1 MTATKRRALQ
11 RQRSLA
17 RKQCFLHPTCLRI
30 FHLTGLKRLVRILS
44 GHHSR
49 DPLLICRI
57 KAAMASMVLP
67 EKESWK
73 CMRCRKVNKFSADYC
88 PKRSR
93 PWQEVIDRHFVGP
106 RNAPPKSPRRQKA
119 MHMLQ
124 TGPTK
129 SLGTTSSG
137 KDPLENVHNHPDR
150 GTSGLHPNVRKAEDE
165 EGARVTLKI
174 RAKGRATSNPSF
186 RMLGAIS
193 PLSPCGCQGF
203 FLDANDPN
211 GSNQYCSFA
220 TTSGWTYSGSSR
232 NENEGVV
239 LPIGQET
246 RPTDTRH
253 SSQDAR
259 DESRGSAGGEE
270 AHAQCCRPPQRC
282 QAGTRRCTS
291 STMIHSSWIAFLNA
305 SMQQW
310 KEFADQVAAQERVAV
325 ERIATAQLAYQKA
338 CGLLNQEK
346 QKIGIAP
353 TAEVTTVSD
362 EEQDATEIHSDG
374 EWQPDHR
381 RHAASEFNPSF
392 PPFVSRSSCGTG
404 TRSQTATHRGTA
416 RCRGCPN
423 GFRKA
428 QKYCYAAFWW
438 GKLGATIWCPIAV
451 PDAMAPTAPV
461 QVQPWLH
468 SIIDDGITSPL
479 GLLRLKH

>member
-1 MTATKRRALQ
+1 
-11 RQRSLA
+11 
-17 RKQCFLHPTCLRI
+17 
-30 FHLTGLKRLVRILS
+30 
-44 GHHSR
+44 
-49 DPLLICRI
+49 
-57 KAAMASMVLP
+57 
-67 EKESWK
+67 
-73 CMRCRKVNKFSADYC
+73 
-88 PKRSR
+88 
-93 PWQEVIDRHFVGP
+93 
-106 RNAPPKSPRRQKA
+106 
-119 MHMLQ
+119 
-124 TGPTK
+124 
-129 SLGTTSSG
+129 
-137 KDPLENVHNHPDR
+137 
-150 GTSGLHPNVRKAEDE
+150 
-165 EGARVTLKI
+165 
-174 RAKGRATSNPSF
+174 
-186 RMLGAIS
+186 
-193 PLSPCGCQGF
+193 
-203 FLDANDPN
+203 
-211 GSNQYCSFA
+211 
-220 TTSGWTYSGSSR
+220 
-232 NENEGVV
+232 
-239 LPIGQET
+239 
-246 RPTDTRH
+246 
-253 SSQDAR
+253 
-259 DESRGSAGGEE
+259 
-270 AHAQCCRPPQRC
+270 
-282 QAGTRRCTS
+282 
-291 STMIHSSWIAFLNA
+291 MIHSSWIAFLNA

-468 SIIDDGITSPL
+468 SIIDEWNYKPTWAAEAEALKLAFEVGFASTDQANADSANFCKRRFGPIEGCLSFHPEAFL
-479 GLLRLKH
+479 HPKLL